1 MALPDFALCSG
12 SLIAPF
18 QEAGTGTFHPLWPLF
33 SCVTPRSWHLSTR
46 LSLSMMTDTD
56 HVMSAK
62 SDEYLKKVEQAEE
75 SARTTRDLSAKLMYQ
90 EIAEHYRYLAEHQI
104 KMDGWRFDSE

>member
-1 MALPDFALCSG
+1 
-12 SLIAPF
+12 
-18 QEAGTGTFHPLWPLF
+18 
-33 SCVTPRSWHLSTR
+33 
-46 LSLSMMTDTD
+46 MMTDTD

>member
-1 MALPDFALCSG
+1 MRSWSDPSCEWRYMTSSG
-12 SLIAPF
+12 PFPSSLAPF
-18 QEAGTGTFHPLWPLF
+18 QLRHSALW
-33 SCVTPRSWHLSTR
+33 HQSTR